1 MSRTRSAGLGDHGRV
16 SAPIPEAQTP
26 GAPRLTTAQAGVLTF
41 LASGTILVLEIAA
54 ARLVAP
60 YVGVSLTTYTSIIG
74 IILAGIALGAW
85 LGGRAADLAGPER
98 LLGPAFV
105 MGGVTAIASV
115 PIVAVLGPALGG
127 VGPEA
132 SLILSMVAFVV
143 PAAVLA
149 AVAPMIVRATIRD
162 VETSGSLVG
171 RLSAVGTAGALVGT
185 FLTGYVLLGLVPVRA
200 LIVGTGI
207 LLVIVGL
214 GLVLRFRGRVTGG
227 IVGLVVLSGGLVAA
241 SVALANPCERE
252 SAYYCIAVRE
262 DAARPGDRTLVL
274 DDLRHAHVTLDDPTA
289 IEFAY
294 VRWFAAGTSDI
305 VEADPA
311 LAALHVGGGGFS
323 FPRYLLAVAPE
334 SRHDVLELDP
344 VVLATAREE
353 LGFAPD
359 ERIEVALGDARR
371 TIGAIADDSRAIVV
385 GDAFGGRSVPW
396 HLATVEFAGE
406 IDRVLAPGGRYV
418 QNLIDG
424 PAMRFVRAE
433 TATLRTVFEHVAV
446 ITWSAAFE
454 GRSGGN
460 AVVVASHVPFDAE
473 SLRARVEAATPGAT
487 VLADP
492 AGLDAF
498 TAGAPVLTDDFAPA
512 DQLIGG

>member
-1 MSRTRSAGLGDHGRV
+1 V
-16 SAPIPEAQTP
+16 SARIPESALADT
-26 GAPRLTTAQAGVLTF
+26 PRLTVAQASALTF

-54 ARLVAP
+54 ARLMAP

-85 LGGRAADLAGPER
+85 LGGRLADLTSPER
-98 LLGPAFV
+98 LLGPTFV
-105 MGGVTAIASV
+105 LGGITAIASV

-127 VGPEA
+127 VGPQA
-132 SLILSMVAFVV
+132 SLVLSMVAFVV

-171 RLSAVGTAGALVGT
+171 RLSAVGTVGALVGT
-185 FLTGYVLLGLVPVRA
+185 FLTGYVLLGLVPVRT
-200 LIVGTGI
+200 LIVATGV
-207 LLVIVGL
+207 LLVLIGI
-214 GLVLRFRGRVTGG
+214 GLVLRFRGGATAGV
-227 IVGLVVLSGGLVAA
+227 VALVVLGGGLAVASA
-241 SVALANPCERE
+241 VMANPCERE

-262 DAARPGDRTLVL
+262 DEDRPAGRTLIL

-289 IEFAY
+289 LEFAY
-294 VRWFAAGTSDI
+294 VRWFAAGTEDI
-305 VEADPA
+305 VAADA
-311 LAALHVGGGGFS
+311 DLAALHLGGGGFS
-323 FPRYLLAVAPE
+323 FPRYLLAVAPD

-359 ERIEVALGDARR
+359 DRIDVALGDARL
-371 TIGAIADDSRAIVV
+371 TIPAIADDSRAIVV

-396 HLATVEFAGE
+396 HLATVEFARE

-424 PAMRFVRAE
+424 PSLRFVRAE
-433 TATLRTVFEHVAV
+433 TATLRQVFEHVAV
-446 ITWSAAFE
+446 ITWSAAFD

-460 AVVVASHVPFDAE
+460 AVVVASHEPIDVE
-473 SLRARVEAATPGAT
+473 SLRARVQAATPGAA

-492 AGLDAF
+492 TALDAF